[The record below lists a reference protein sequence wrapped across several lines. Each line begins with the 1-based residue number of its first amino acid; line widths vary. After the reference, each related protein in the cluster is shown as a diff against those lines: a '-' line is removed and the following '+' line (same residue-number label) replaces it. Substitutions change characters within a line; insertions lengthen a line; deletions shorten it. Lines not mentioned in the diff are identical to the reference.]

1 MAESKPKTLHSSG
14 RNFAGKCRRGRK
26 GAPFESALNG
36 AKERRVRLGIAARTE
51 EVNAVA
57 FRVSRANVP
66 DAKVVS

>member
-1 MAESKPKTLHSSG
+1 MAEPKPKTLHSSG

-36 AKERRVRLGIAARTE
+36 TKEQGVRLGIAARTE

-66 DAKVVS
+66 DAKEVS